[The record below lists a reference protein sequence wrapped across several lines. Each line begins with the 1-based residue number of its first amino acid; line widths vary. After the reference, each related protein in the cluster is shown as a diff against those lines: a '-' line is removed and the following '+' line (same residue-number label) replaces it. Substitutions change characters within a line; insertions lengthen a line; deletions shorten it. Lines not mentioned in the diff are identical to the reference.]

1 MHYKLPV
8 SKYTSIK
15 QLLYSY
21 IIKSISIDTYR
32 KENRCIK
39 DEKIP
44 LHKGRDDKRVF
55 YTSSVSLRLSKSQNR
70 KAMEL
75 ASAIA
80 SDLSGICEGV
90 FSIQIVPPGWI
101 NFELTHSTLATWLQS
116 LVVGSWGR
124 EEEMGGREQGAE
136 EQRSRG
142 AGEQGAEEQGSRG
155 AGEQGS
161 RGEVAVS
168 LFPLPLCPFAPLPLV
183 PNAQCPVPNSLFA
196 VEYAHARCCSLVL
209 LAHREGLIKL
219 REPVPNTSPAFWD
232 VIFPNPLPWLNCDG
246 ILQLNHPD
254 ERRLIGEL
262 IQVVDNIECPDVSG
276 SVKWEKVAL
285 NLSQAFEKFWSNCR
299 IWGEVKITSPEL
311 AQARLGLLMATQSVL
326 KFILEENLGVF
337 APLEL

>member
-21 IIKSISIDTYR
+21 LIKSLSIDTYNP
-32 KENRCIK
+32 ENICIK
-39 DEKIP
+39 GEKIP
-44 LHKGRDDKRVF
+44 LYKGRDGNRFF

-70 KAMEL
+70 NAMEL

-80 SDLSGICEGV
+80 SDLSGISEDV

-101 NFELTHSTLATWLQS
+101 HFELTHSTLATWLQS
-116 LVVGSWGR
+116 LVVGSSG
-124 EEEMGGREQGAE
+124 
-136 EQRSRG
+136 
-142 AGEQGAEEQGSRG
+142 G

-161 RGEVAVS
+161 RGAEETI
-168 LFPLPLCPFAPLPLV
+168 
-183 PNAQCPVPNSLFA
+183 NAQCPMPHAPYPIPNSLFA
-196 VEYAHARCCSLVL
+196 VQYAHARCCSLVL

-219 REPVPNTSPAFWD
+219 KEPVPNTSPAFWD
-232 VIFPNPLPWLNCDG
+232 VISPNPLPWLNCDG
-246 ILQLNHPD
+246 TLQLNHPD

-262 IQVVDNIECPDVSG
+262 IQVVDTIECPDVSG

-326 KFILEENLGVF
+326 KFVLEENLGVF

>member
-1 MHYKLPV
+1 MHYKLPI

-32 KENRCIK
+32 LENRYTK

-55 YTSSVSLRLSKSQNR
+55 YTSSMSLRLSKSQNL

-80 SDLSGICEGV
+80 SDISGICEGV

-116 LVVGSWGR
+116 LVVGSSGR
-124 EEEMGGREQGAE
+124 
-136 EQRSRG
+136 
-142 AGEQGAEEQGSRG
+142 

-161 RGEVAVS
+161 RGAEETIDTQS
-168 LFPLPLCPFAPLPLV
+168 PIT
-183 PNAQCPVPNSLFA
+183 NSLFA

-326 KFILEENLGVF
+326 KFVLEENLGVF